1 MNMDI
6 MIILKIVAVGII
18 TAIAGMLLKRAG
30 KDEIATVVS
39 VVGLVVAL
47 IMMLDSIAQL
57 YDTLKGLFDL

>member
-1 MNMDI
+1 MDLT
-6 MIILKIVAVGII
+6 IIIKIAVVGII

-47 IMMLDSIAQL
+47 VMMLDAIAQL
-57 YDTLKGLFDL
+57 YDTLRALFEL

>member
-1 MNMDI
+1 MDL
-6 MIILKIVAVGII
+6 IIIVKIAAVGII

-47 IMMLDSIAQL
+47 VMMLDVIAQL
-57 YDTLKGLFDL
+57 YETLRALFEL

>member
-6 MIILKIVAVGII
+6 MIILKIVAVCII